1 MPRWNADD
9 ERFMARALALARRGR
24 GYVEPNPMVG
34 CVLARGDRIV
44 GEGYHRR
51 YGGPHAEVEAIRAA
65 GGAARGAT
73 AYVTLEPCNH
83 FGKTPPCTDALLAAG
98 VRRVVAA
105 HRDPN
110 RAIRGGGLARLAR
123 AGVTTETGLLQAQAA
138 DLLGPYLKGLR
149 CGLPWVTLKWAQ
161 SVDGQLAT
169 RGGDA
174 RWITDETMRTHA
186 NRARGRFDAVMVG
199 VGTVLADDP
208 LLTCR
213 APRSPRQPTRVVLDT
228 RLRTP
233 PTSRI
238 VQSATRTTTW
248 IFAGPAAPAA
258 RRKRLTAA
266 GCKVSIVPTSSS
278 GLDLSRVLAAL
289 GQARATH
296 VMVEGGGRL
305 LGAFIDAGLADAAE
319 IYIAPLLI
327 GGREALGALH
337 ARGPER
343 LLDATTLEST
353 SLRAL
358 GGGWLLS
365 ARLRV
370 LGSTPVG
377 SKRGTRRPVRS

>member
-1 MPRWNADD
+1 
-9 ERFMARALALARRGR
+9 MARALALARRGR

-34 CVLARGDRIV
+34 CVLVRGEQIV

-98 VRRVVAA
+98 VRRVIAA

-110 RAIRGGGLARLAR
+110 RTVKGGGLARLAR
-123 AGVTTETGLLQAQAA
+123 AGLNTEVGLLQAQAA
-138 DLLGPYLKGLR
+138 ALLGPYLKGLR

-174 RWITDETMRTHA
+174 RWITDEIMRTHA
-186 NRARGRFDAVMVG
+186 NRARGFFDVVLVG
-199 VGTVLADDP
+199 IGTVLADDP

-213 APRSPRQPTRVVLDT
+213 APRPPRRPMRVVLDT

-233 PTSRI
+233 LTSRI
-238 VQSATRTTTW
+238 VQTARETPTW
-248 IFAGPAAPAA
+248 IFAGAAAPAA
-258 RRKRLTAA
+258 RRKRLIDA
-266 GCKVSIVPTSSS
+266 GCQVSITPMGVG
-278 GLDLSRVLAAL
+278 GLELSQVLAAL
-289 GQARATH
+289 GEARATN
-296 VMVEGGGRL
+296 VMVEGGGRM
-305 LGAFIDAGLADAAE
+305 LGAFVDAGLADAAE

-327 GGREALGALH
+327 GGRDALGALH
-337 ARGPER
+337 GRGPER
-343 LLDATTLEST
+343 LLDATSLEGPSM
-353 SLRAL
+353 RAL

-365 ARLRV
+365 ARLRAMR
-370 LGSTPVG
+370 SKPVA
-377 SKRGTRRPVRS
+377 SKRETRQPVRS